1 MCMGAC
7 RREHVY
13 GSMQTGAIYCQ
24 KNMTF
29 DFFQFAWNGEQGSN
43 YLFYYLLKD
52 NIFV

>member
-1 MCMGAC
+1 M
-7 RREHVY
+7 Y
-13 GSMQTGAIYCQ
+13 GSMQTGACIWEHADWSNLLSK

-43 YLFYYLLKD
+43 YLFYYLLTD